1 MGQGAV
7 PVIRDGEV
15 LGACGVGGGTG
26 QEDEDC
32 ARAGVNS
39 L

>member
-1 MGQGAV
+1 M

-15 LGACGVGGGTG
+15 IGACGVGGGTG

-32 ARAGVNS
+32 ARTGVDS